1 MALFG
6 MEVKRRSKRAGTFH
20 VDNINTSGKLKAH
33 RTMTNTRLVGTAMS
47 LTVGGFMLYSALHY
61 IPSYFGSHKV
71 LSLSNLDSAAALM
84 APSKSDRNILS
95 PYMDLFEVKRTYLRP
110 GQRIQA
116 QYDLERGT
124 VVELRIRR
132 CQQQFILE
140 VFDCNVIGEKT
151 MTVRHKTTGSHEFT
165 FKEAGFYLFDEKVI
179 KQGSG
184 KKPSYVT
191 WRRS

>member
-6 MEVKRRSKRAGTFH
+6 MDVKRRSKRAGTFH
-20 VDNINTSGKLKAH
+20 VDNINNRGKLKAN
-33 RTMTNTRLVGTAMS
+33 RTMSNVRLLGSAIS
-47 LTVGGFMLYSALHY
+47 LTVGGFMLYSAMHY
-61 IPSYFGSHKV
+61 VPSYFGAHKV
-71 LSLSNLDSAAALM
+71 LSLSNLDSAAEAM
-84 APSKSDRNILS
+84 VPGDKNGNILS
-95 PYMDLFEVKRTYLRP
+95 PYMDLFEIQRTYLRP

-132 CQQQFILE
+132 CQQQFIVE

-151 MTVRHKTTGSHEFT
+151 MTVRNKTTGSHEFT
-165 FKEAGFYLFDEKVI
+165 FKEAGFYMFDEKVI
-179 KQGSG
+179 KQGRG